1 MSREVLGDAEQEL
14 EKKSAVNN
22 RGHDFSSKKRKLDV
36 DCSDSVIELLQT
48 DKNDILDNQ
57 ESLSQTV
64 DNENK
69 SIL

>member
-69 SIL
+69 STL